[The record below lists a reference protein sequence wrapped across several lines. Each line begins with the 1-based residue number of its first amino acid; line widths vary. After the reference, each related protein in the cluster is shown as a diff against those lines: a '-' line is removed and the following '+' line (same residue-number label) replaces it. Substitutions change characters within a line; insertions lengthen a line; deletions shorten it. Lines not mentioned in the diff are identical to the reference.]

1 MPALKILDTI
11 KIEETNDQKE
21 GLTMSLIQM
30 LLVLLFGVPLVV
42 ACLAFTLCAMWMQM
56 REDQLRSEKQGLAE
70 SV

>member
-1 MPALKILDTI
+1 MKKAGHAGLNQQQIDD
-11 KIEETNDQKE
+11 EKE

-30 LLVLLFGVPLVV
+30 VLLLLFGVPLVV

-70 SV
+70 SA

>member
-1 MPALKILDTI
+1 MKKAGHAGLNKRMRY
-11 KIEETNDQKE
+11 EKE

-30 LLVLLFGVPLVV
+30 VLLLLFGVPLVV